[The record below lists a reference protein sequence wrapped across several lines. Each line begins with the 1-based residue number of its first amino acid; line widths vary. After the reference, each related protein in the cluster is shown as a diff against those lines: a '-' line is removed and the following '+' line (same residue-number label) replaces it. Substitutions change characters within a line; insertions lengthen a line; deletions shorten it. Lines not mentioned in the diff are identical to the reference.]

1 MAVGPLLKEWR
12 RRRGLSQQDFALRAE
27 VSTRHLSYVE
37 TGRSIPSRELVLHF
51 AELLEVPL
59 RERNGLLL
67 AAGYAPV
74 FSSRTLEDDSSGMP
88 YVRGAVSRLLTSH
101 EPYPALV
108 KDRYWNVVDRNSSMA
123 RLTQGVG
130 PELLDPPVNAL
141 RMALHP
147 KGLAPRIMN
156 LADWS
161 GYLLRRLDH
170 QVLVTG
176 DPSLAALAK
185 EVRSYPGVTEH
196 SGFDAGGEERV
207 VVPLQLRGDGVDLCL
222 LNMVATFGTAVDVTA
237 EELVIESFY
246 PGDEATA
253 RVLATPLTGRDDHLS
268 SGRPGLEDPVGFNH
282 IAEGEDPNR
291 LTLELARSHLIE
303 DRPQGHL
310 A

>member
-1 MAVGPLLKEWR
+1 MAVGPLLKQWR
-12 RRRGLSQQDFALRAE
+12 RKRGLSQEDFALEAE
-27 VSTRHLSYVE
+27 VSSRHLSYVE
-37 TGRSIPSRELVLHF
+37 TGRSVPSRELVLHL

-88 YVRGAVSRLLTSH
+88 FIRGAVSRLLASH

-108 KDRYWNVVDRNSSMA
+108 KDRYWNVIDRNHSMET
-123 RLTQGVG
+123 LTQGVD
-130 PELLDPPVNAL
+130 PELLKPPVNAL

-147 KGLAPRIMN
+147 NGLAPRIIN
-156 LADWS
+156 LAEWS

-176 DPSLAALAK
+176 DASLAALAE
-185 EVRSYPGVTEH
+185 EVRSYAGVEEH
-196 SGFDAGGEERV
+196 RGLGSGGEERV
-207 VVPLQLRGDGVDLCL
+207 VVPLQLRGDGVDLCF

-246 PGDEATA
+246 PADEVTA
-253 RVLATPLTGRDDHLS
+253 DVLAMASRGRDYHLS
-268 SGRPGLEDPVGFNH
+268 SRRAGLEEPVGLNH
-282 IAEGEDPNR
+282 VAEGEDANR
-291 LTLELARSHLIE
+291 LTV
-303 DRPQGHL
+303 
-310 A
+310 

>member
-1 MAVGPLLKEWR
+1 MAVGPLLKQWR
-12 RRRGLSQQDFALRAE
+12 RRRGLSQQDFALKAE
-27 VSTRHLSYVE
+27 VSSRHLSYVE
-37 TGRSIPSRELVLHF
+37 TGRSIPSRELVLHL

-108 KDRYWNVVDRNSSMA
+108 KDRYWNVIDRNRSMET
-123 RLTQGVG
+123 LTQGVD
-130 PELLDPPVNAL
+130 PELLEPPVNAL

-147 KGLAPRIMN
+147 NGLAPRIIN

-176 DPSLAALAK
+176 DASLAALAE
-185 EVRSYPGVTEH
+185 EVRSYAGVTEH
-196 SGFDAGGEERV
+196 SGLGSGGEERV
-207 VVPLQLRGDGVDLCL
+207 VVPLQLRGDGVDLSF

-246 PGDEATA
+246 PADEVTA
-253 RVLATPLTGRDDHLS
+253 EVLATASRGRDDHLS
-268 SGRPGLEDPVGFNH
+268 SSRAGLEKPVGFNYV
-282 IAEGEDPNR
+282 AEGEDTDR
-291 LTLELARSHLIE
+291 LTVQLARSHLLE
-303 DRPQGHL
+303 DRR
-310 A
+310 